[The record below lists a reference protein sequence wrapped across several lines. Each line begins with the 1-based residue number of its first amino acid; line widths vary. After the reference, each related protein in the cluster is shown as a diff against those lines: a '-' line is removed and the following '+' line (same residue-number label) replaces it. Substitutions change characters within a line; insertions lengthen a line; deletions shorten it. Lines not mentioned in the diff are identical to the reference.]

1 MIIYAKSMKEFSFG
15 KMMDVYLEGNQ
26 EKAREEYFEMPQSA
40 GLRLAEQDFFDYLES
55 CFFKAEG
62 SVYAIYEL
70 EGNYVSALRFE
81 PYKDGFLISALE
93 TKPSERGK
101 GYACFL
107 LTEVASHIDG
117 KIYSHVS
124 KKNAA
129 SLAVHKKC
137 GFSVISDLARYLDG
151 SVNSRAYTLCC
162 EKNRTE
168 ANRQPG

>member
-15 KMMDVYLEGNQ
+15 KLMDVYLEGNQ
-26 EKAREEYFEMPQSA
+26 EKAREVYFDMSESA

-55 CFFKAEG
+55 CFYKTKG
-62 SVYAIYEL
+62 SIYAIYEL
-70 EGNYVSALRFE
+70 DGNYVSALRFE

-93 TKPSERGK
+93 TKTSERRK

-107 LTEVASHIDG
+107 LTEVTSYIDG

-137 GFSVISDLARYLDG
+137 GFRIISDLARYLDG

-162 EKNRTE
+162 EK
-168 ANRQPG
+168 